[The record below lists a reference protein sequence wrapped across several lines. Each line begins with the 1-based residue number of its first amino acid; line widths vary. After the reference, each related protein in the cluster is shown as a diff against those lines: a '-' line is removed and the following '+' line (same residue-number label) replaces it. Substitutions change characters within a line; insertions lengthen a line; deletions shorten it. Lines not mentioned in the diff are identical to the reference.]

1 MKISHIINIFAFV
14 VLLVAAASV
23 SLAIWA
29 SRQSDFH
36 NYRISLAHTSYEQ
49 HLRLTADTYLLFK
62 RFGDLLLA
70 GDTERVNDV
79 SEISARLRTHLDA
92 IRGTIEAE
100 IELVGEEEIEELE
113 LLAELEDVI
122 EDLSG
127 LMETSIQ
134 RDNLGDVR
142 SNWRE
147 VSLALNDNIKS
158 DFRTLIAIA
167 LEEEEEE
174 VAETE
179 AEASAQMLLVR
190 QLSYVIATMFLL
202 TTALVLVLFHREFR
216 NPFDRLLKGVRDL
229 AAGNF
234 TARVDLKGRSE
245 LSEISNV
252 LDEMAQVVAT
262 RTENLT
268 TQNEQLE
275 EAVRQRTAT
284 LEKLLGEARK
294 SEENRRQLLAD
305 VSHELR
311 TPLTVIQGE
320 SDIALR
326 GGDKT
331 VEEYK
336 EALSRSR
343 IAANHTANLINDL
356 LFISRTE
363 AGSLNLTHERID
375 LESLIE
381 EVIDLSGINVSVAA
395 SVENTTLQGDAGRI
409 RQAVLALLEN
419 AKRYGGQHVE
429 VAVEAYKG
437 VVEITVSDD
446 GTGISDADKETAF
459 ERFFRG
465 SNAGSRYTEGLG
477 LGLPIVRSILEA
489 HGGTAKIFDREP
501 HGTCIVL
508 TFPQNSKMQESA

>member
-14 VLLVAAASV
+14 VLLVATASV

-70 GDTERVNDV
+70 GDAERVNDV
-79 SEISARLRTHLDA
+79 SEISERLRGHLDA

-100 IELVGEEEIEELE
+100 IALVGDEELEELE
-113 LLAELEDVI
+113 LLAEMERVI
-122 EDLSG
+122 GDLSG
-127 LMETSIQ
+127 LMKTSIE
-134 RDNLGDVR
+134 RDDFGDVR

-158 DFRTLIAIA
+158 DFRTLIAVA
-167 LEEEEEE
+167 LEEEQEE

-179 AEASAQMLLVR
+179 AEASAQMSLVR
-190 QLSYVIATMFLL
+190 QLSYVIATIFLL
-202 TTALVLVLFHREFR
+202 VTALVLVLFHREFR
-216 NPFDRLLKGVRDL
+216 TPFDRLLKGVREL
-229 AAGNF
+229 AAGNLE
-234 TARVDLKGRSE
+234 TRVGLKGRSE
-245 LSEISNV
+245 LSEISSV
-252 LDEMAQVVAT
+252 LDEMAQVVAA

-268 TQNEQLE
+268 AQNEQLE
-275 EAVRQRTAT
+275 EAVLQRTQT

-326 GGDKT
+326 GGDKS

-336 EALSRSR
+336 EALNRSR

-356 LFISRTE
+356 LFIARNE
-363 AGSLNLTHERID
+363 AGSLKLSRESINLEG
-375 LESLIE
+375 LVE
-381 EVIDLSGINVSVAA
+381 EVIDLSGVAA
-395 SVENTTLQGDAGRI
+395 SVTTSAKDITLQGDAKRV

-429 VAVEAYKG
+429 VALVAHKG
-437 VVEITVSDD
+437 MVEITVSDD
-446 GTGISDADKETAF
+446 GAGISDAEKETAF

-489 HGGTAKIFDREP
+489 HGGTARIFDRDP
-501 HGTCIVL
+501 QGTRIVL
-508 TFPQNSKMQESA
+508 TFPQNPTKQERA

>member
-14 VLLVAAASV
+14 VLLVATASV

-70 GDTERVNDV
+70 SDTERVNDV
-79 SEISARLRTHLDA
+79 SEISARLRAHLDA
-92 IRGTIEAE
+92 IRKTIEAE
-100 IELVGEEEIEELE
+100 IELVGDEELEELE
-113 LLAELEDVI
+113 LLAELERVI
-122 EDLSG
+122 GDLSG
-127 LMETSIQ
+127 LMKTSIE
-134 RDNLGDVR
+134 RDDFGDVR

-147 VSLALNDNIKS
+147 VSLALNDNIKN
-158 DFRTLIAIA
+158 DFRTLITVA
-167 LEEEEEE
+167 LEEEQEE

-179 AEASAQMLLVR
+179 AEASAQMSLVR
-190 QLSYVIATMFLL
+190 QLSYVIATIFLFV
-202 TTALVLVLFHREFR
+202 TALVLFLFHREFR
-216 NPFDRLLKGVRDL
+216 TPFDRLLKGVREL
-229 AAGNF
+229 AAGNLK
-234 TARVDLKGRSE
+234 TQVGLKGRSE
-245 LSEISNV
+245 LSEISSV
-252 LDEMAQVVAT
+252 LDEMARVVET

-268 TQNEQLE
+268 AQNEQLE
-275 EAVRQRTAT
+275 EAVMQRTQT

-311 TPLTVIQGE
+311 TPLTIIQGE

-326 GGDKT
+326 GADKT

-356 LFISRTE
+356 LFISRKE
-363 AGSLNLTHERID
+363 AGSLMLTRESID
-375 LESLIE
+375 LEGLVE
-381 EVIDLSGINVSVAA
+381 EVIDLSGISVSV
-395 SVENTTLQGDAGRI
+395 TTSGNNFTLLGDAKRI

-419 AKRYGGQHVE
+419 AKRYGGEHVE
-429 VAVEAYKG
+429 VDLVANKG
-437 VVEITVSDD
+437 VIEIIVSDD
-446 GTGISDADKETAF
+446 GAGISNAEKENAF

-489 HGGTAKIFDREP
+489 HDGTATIFDRDP
-501 HGTCIVL
+501 RGTRIVL
-508 TFPQNSKMQESA
+508 TFPQNLTQQENV